1 MLLRPPPPALAPE
14 AMAAASCYRW
24 VRSARHLPI
33 VPSRPAIHRL
43 AGRLNR
49 RLRCDKASSSLTVR
63 TCNWSLPVV
72 IHVSCSRLPVVQLL
86 DFVGNALPGAVPG
99 IALAHPSPS
108 GLQLARLW
116 LLRYGIVFPYQT
128 VPMANCCRAPT
139 ATQGPTQ
146 PEGASSALPLR
157 DSVMPFLPLLC
168 WPYVRRN
175 ASTIIMWSVIKV
187 MSPRLCQLCSVAWLK
202 NILTMC
208 LMSTFV
214 LLASLCMTICLHFV
228 RSVNSM
234 LLMVTSGGVS
244 IKVDLLH
251 VYYWLFNTY
260 NFTPFDQHLVLF
272 LKIHK

>member
-116 LLRYGIVFPYQT
+116 NSPKVWNRVPLPNRSNGQLLSGTYSYAR
-128 VPMANCCRAPT
+128 ANSTRGCLLCTPIARLCYAIP
-139 ATQGPTQ
+139 P
-146 PEGASSALPLR
+146 
-157 DSVMPFLPLLC
+157 SVMLAICLKKCLNNNNVERDKGYEPTIVSVVPLL
-168 WPYVRRN
+168 
-175 ASTIIMWSVIKV
+175 
-187 MSPRLCQLCSVAWLK
+187 
-202 NILTMC
+202 
-208 LMSTFV
+208 
-214 LLASLCMTICLHFV
+214 
-228 RSVNSM
+228 
-234 LLMVTSGGVS
+234 
-244 IKVDLLH
+244 D
-251 VYYWLFNTY
+251 
-260 NFTPFDQHLVLF
+260 
-272 LKIHK
+272 